1 MLHTP
6 RSDAVGAL
14 VQQKRASGRSAP
26 EATIDA
32 WMHVGAGFLHAPPN

>member
-6 RSDAVGAL
+6 RFDAVAAL

-26 EATIDA
+26 AITIGA
-32 WMHVGAGFLHAPPN
+32 RTNVGAGVLHAPPN